1 MKTQYT
7 VPLAIVVGIGLGA
20 CAVAGI
26 HARAKP
32 PVYVIA
38 EVEVTNPEAYVKEYV
53 PPAQAATKAASG
65 RILAQGGKVTE
76 LDGPP
81 PKARVIVQVWDSI
94 EKVQAWRDSKEFKE
108 ARKIGE
114 KYAKFRAYAVEG
126 VPPQ

>member
-20 CAVAGI
+20 CAVEGI
-26 HARAKP
+26 HARVKP

-38 EVEVTNPEAYVKEYV
+38 EVEVTNPEAYAKEYV

-65 RILAQGGKVTE
+65 RILAQGGKVTA

-81 PKARVIVQVWDSI
+81 PKARVIVQVWDGI

>member
-20 CAVAGI
+20 CAVEVI
-26 HARAKP
+26 HARGKP
-32 PVYVIA
+32 PGYVIA
-38 EVEVTNPEAYVKEYV
+38 EVEVTNPEAYAKEYV

-65 RILAQGGKVTE
+65 RILAQGGKVTA

-81 PKARVIVQVWDSI
+81 PKERVIVQVWDGI